1 MILYWHLLII
11 NVFSFV
17 CYGLDKLKAK
27 GNARRISERALL
39 LLALVGGSVG
49 AWLGMLVWRHKTKHA
64 KFRWGVPIILLLQV
78 AIYLWAIVLR

>member
-1 MILYWHLLII
+1 MILYWYLLVI
-11 NVFSFV
+11 NILAFV

-27 GNARRISERALL
+27 RNARRISERALL

-64 KFRWGVPIILLLQV
+64 IFSVGVPVMLLLQIAV
-78 AIYLWAIVLR
+78 YLWLTII

>member
-1 MILYWHLLII
+1 MILYWYLLVI
-11 NVFSFV
+11 NILAFV

-27 GNARRISERALL
+27 RNARRVSERTLL

-64 KFRWGVPIILLLQV
+64 KFRFGVPILLLLQ
-78 AIYLWAIVLR
+78 AALYWWIIVR

>member
-1 MILYWHLLII
+1 MILYWYLLVI
-11 NVFSFV
+11 NILTFV

-27 GNARRISERALL
+27 SNARRISERALL

-64 KFRWGVPIILLLQV
+64 MFSIGVPVMLLLQ
-78 AIYLWAIVLR
+78 AVLYWWITVR

>member
-1 MILYWHLLII
+1 MMLCWYLLII
-11 NVFSFV
+11 NVLAFV

-27 GNARRISERALL
+27 RNAPRVSERTLL

-64 KFRWGVPIILLLQV
+64 KFRFGVPILLLLQ
-78 AIYLWAIVLR
+78 AALYWWIIVR

>member
-1 MILYWHLLII
+1 MILYWYLLII
-11 NVFSFV
+11 NVLAFV

-27 GNARRISERALL
+27 SNARRISERALL

-64 KFRWGVPIILLLQV
+64 MFAIGVPVMLLLQAALYWWITV
-78 AIYLWAIVLR
+78 R

>member
-1 MILYWHLLII
+1 MILYWYLLVI
-11 NVFSFV
+11 NILAFV

-27 GNARRISERALL
+27 SNARRISERALL

-64 KFRWGVPIILLLQV
+64 KFRFGVPILLLLQV
-78 AIYLWAIVLR
+78 ALYWWIILC

>member
-1 MILYWHLLII
+1 MILYWYLLII
-11 NVFSFV
+11 NILAFV

-27 GNARRISERALL
+27 RNARRISERALL

-64 KFRWGVPIILLLQV
+64 KFRFGVPILLLLQV
-78 AIYLWAIVLR
+78 ALYWWIAVR

>member
-1 MILYWHLLII
+1 MILYWYLLVI
-11 NVFSFV
+11 NILAFV

-27 GNARRISERALL
+27 RNARRISERALL

-64 KFRWGVPIILLLQV
+64 KFRFGVPILLLLQV
-78 AIYLWAIVLR
+78 ALYWWIILC

>member
-1 MILYWHLLII
+1 MILYWYLLII

-64 KFRWGVPIILLLQV
+64 KFRWGVPMILLLQV
-78 AIYLWAIVLR
+78 AIYLWAMVLR